1 MIFGIGTDV
10 VEVSRIH
17 ESIEKFGD
25 TFARRILSD
34 SEFESYLKS
43 STQSRFLAK
52 RFAAK
57 EAFAKALGTGFRS
70 PVRFQ
75 NIIVGHDDLGKP
87 ILEFDKELQDYLKQK
102 NILSQ
107 HISISDEKNI
117 ATAFIG
123 GVGSWAAEALAR
135 SAVGHLTLIDLDH
148 IAESNINR
156 QIHALS
162 QTLGKSKVLAMKERI
177 LEINPMCQVDTVDDF
192 ISNENL
198 EALIKQHFNVVIDAI
213 DQASIKTS
221 LALHALKEK
230 IPLVMTGGAGGRID
244 PSFIKIA
251 DLSLTHGDRL
261 TAKIRHDVKKALQL
275 KESQKVGI
283 DVVFTDEV
291 MIKPEEACDTDE
303 ALTGLHCGGYGSSVM
318 VTATFGFMAASLALK
333 KLL

>member
-1 MIFGIGTDV
+1 MEDIDFNRRFSG
-10 VEVSRIH
+10 VERLYG
-17 ESIEKFGD
+17 K
-25 TFARRILSD
+25 
-34 SEFESYLKS
+34 
-43 STQSRFLAK
+43 
-52 RFAAK
+52 
-57 EAFAKALGTGFRS
+57 KALDL
-70 PVRFQ
+70 FQ
-75 NIIVGHDDLGKP
+75 KAHVCIIG
-87 ILEFDKELQDYLKQK
+87 
-102 NILSQ
+102 
-107 HISISDEKNI
+107 
-117 ATAFIG
+117 IG

-135 SAVGHLTLIDLDH
+135 NAIGQLTLIDLDH

-162 QTLGKSKVLAMKERI
+162 HTLGKSKVLAMKERI
-177 LEINPMCQVDTVDDF
+177 LEINPLCQVHIVDDF
-192 ISNENL
+192 ISNENVDK
-198 EALIKQHFNVVIDAI
+198 LIKKNFDVVIDAI

-221 LALHALKEK
+221 LALHTLNEK

-283 DVVFTDEV
+283 DVIFTDEV
-291 MIKPEEACDTDE
+291 MKKPEEVCETDE

-318 VTATFGFMAASLALK
+318 VTATFGFMAASVALK

>member
-1 MIFGIGTDV
+1 MEDIDFNRRFGGVERLYGKDAVTLLKTAHICVIG
-10 VEVSRIH
+10 
-17 ESIEKFGD
+17 
-25 TFARRILSD
+25 
-34 SEFESYLKS
+34 
-43 STQSRFLAK
+43 
-52 RFAAK
+52 
-57 EAFAKALGTGFRS
+57 
-70 PVRFQ
+70 
-75 NIIVGHDDLGKP
+75 
-87 ILEFDKELQDYLKQK
+87 
-102 NILSQ
+102 
-107 HISISDEKNI
+107 
-117 ATAFIG
+117 IG

-162 QTLGKSKVLAMKERI
+162 HTLGKSKVLAMKERI

-192 ISNENL
+192 ISNENI

-261 TAKIRHDVKKALQL
+261 IAKIRHDVKKALQL

-291 MIKPEEACDTDE
+291 MIKPEDACEVDE

-318 VTATFGFMAASLALK
+318 ITATFGFMAASLALK

>member
-1 MIFGIGTDV
+1 MEDIDFNRRFGGVERLYGKDAVTLFKKAHICVIG
-10 VEVSRIH
+10 
-17 ESIEKFGD
+17 
-25 TFARRILSD
+25 
-34 SEFESYLKS
+34 
-43 STQSRFLAK
+43 
-52 RFAAK
+52 
-57 EAFAKALGTGFRS
+57 
-70 PVRFQ
+70 
-75 NIIVGHDDLGKP
+75 
-87 ILEFDKELQDYLKQK
+87 
-102 NILSQ
+102 
-107 HISISDEKNI
+107 
-117 ATAFIG
+117 IG

-198 EALIKQHFNVVIDAI
+198 NALIKQHFNVVIDAI
-213 DQASIKTS
+213 DQASIKTC
-221 LALHALKEK
+221 LALHTLKEK

-283 DVVFTDEV
+283 DVVFTDEA
-291 MIKPEEACDTDE
+291 MIKPEDACEVDE

-318 VTATFGFMAASLALK
+318 ITATFGFMAASLALK

>member
-1 MIFGIGTDV
+1 MEDIDFNRRFSG
-10 VEVSRIH
+10 VERLYG
-17 ESIEKFGD
+17 K
-25 TFARRILSD
+25 
-34 SEFESYLKS
+34 
-43 STQSRFLAK
+43 
-52 RFAAK
+52 
-57 EAFAKALGTGFRS
+57 KALDL
-70 PVRFQ
+70 FQ
-75 NIIVGHDDLGKP
+75 KAHVCIIG
-87 ILEFDKELQDYLKQK
+87 
-102 NILSQ
+102 
-107 HISISDEKNI
+107 
-117 ATAFIG
+117 IG

-135 SAVGHLTLIDLDH
+135 NAIGQLTLIDLDH

-162 QTLGKSKVLAMKERI
+162 HTLGKSKVLAMKERI
-177 LEINPMCQVDTVDDF
+177 LEINPLCQVHIVDDF
-192 ISNENL
+192 ISNENVA
-198 EALIKQHFNVVIDAI
+198 ALIKKNFDVVIDAI

-221 LALHALKEK
+221 LALHTLNEK

-283 DVVFTDEV
+283 DVIFTDEV
-291 MIKPEEACDTDE
+291 MKKPEEVCETDE

-318 VTATFGFMAASLALK
+318 VTATFGFMAASVALK